1 MTIEM
6 VVNKYIFTYVF
17 CLDMVYRLFIFQGW
31 WTLFI
36 TGQAKLNP
44 EDYLIKHVGG

>member
-17 CLDMVYRLFIFQGW
+17 CLDMVYRLYIFQGQRM
-31 WTLFI
+31 LFI
-36 TGQAKLNP
+36 TAQAKLNP
-44 EDYLIKHVGG
+44 EDYLIKCVGG